1 MQNQSQSK
9 TQSQNLNLNKMYAKK
24 ISNNSAASVVKPF
37 CKVCFDANKP
47 ESQYTSHFVRK
58 TKDLN
63 SEILC
68 PIILATECRYCHK
81 LGHTISNC
89 SLRAKNN
96 ARHAHAMQAPVPVQ
110 RPMQASVQVPVR
122 GNNRYAAFE
131 VEDEVEVEVEVQVQV
146 NETEFPLLGGKSAA
160 VQDTSSVS
168 YAKAFASKP
177 AQAQVQVQA
186 QVPAPSTKCVAVC
199 IEDGKKQKSICEEEE
214 EQLTVEEQYG
224 ERMYAVLYQ
233 YYHSYTGKIVGM
245 LLECEREE
253 LDEFMMNAR
262 ALYERADE
270 AYTVLKQGE
279 SSVQT
284 PLYRKLAEDNDW

>member
-1 MQNQSQSK
+1 MS
-9 TQSQNLNLNKMYAKK
+9 AR
-24 ISNNSAASVVKPF
+24 NNSKKFSTDVKPF

-96 ARHAHAMQAPVPVQ
+96 ARNAHAVQ
-110 RPMQASVQVPVR
+110 RPAPAHVQVPMQVQAPVR
-122 GNNRYAAFE
+122 GNNRYAAFDVDEEIE
-131 VEDEVEVEVEVQVQV
+131 VIEEVKV
-146 NETEFPLLGGKSAA
+146 NETEFPSLGGKSSS
-160 VQDTSSVS
+160 VQETTKVS

-177 AQAQVQVQA
+177 ASSTNCSVVNNKYEEDYEYFSRTQNLTQHQAVV
-186 QVPAPSTKCVAVC
+186 
-199 IEDGKKQKSICEEEE
+199 EEEE
-214 EQLTVEEQYG
+214 SLTVEEQYG
-224 ERMYAVLYQ
+224 ERMYAVLNQ

-245 LLECEREE
+245 LLNCDREE
-253 LDEFMMNAR
+253 LDEFMINAR

-270 AYTVLKQGE
+270 AHAILKQAE
-279 SSVQT
+279 SSAQNVSHRT
-284 PLYRKLAEDNDW
+284 LAEDNDW

>member
-1 MQNQSQSK
+1 MSARNN
-9 TQSQNLNLNKMYAKK
+9 TKK
-24 ISNNSAASVVKPF
+24 FSNNSVSVVKPF

-96 ARHAHAMQAPVPVQ
+96 ARNTHAVQAQAQRPVQVQAP
-110 RPMQASVQVPVR
+110 APVR
-122 GNNRYAAFE
+122 GNNRYAAFDVDEE
-131 VEDEVEVEVEVQVQV
+131 VEIIEEVKV
-146 NETEFPLLGGKSAA
+146 NETEFPSLGGKSGS
-160 VQDTSSVS
+160 VQETTKVS

-177 AQAQVQVQA
+177 STNCGVVDTKYEEDYNHYCHYEDFSRTQNLMQHQVV
-186 QVPAPSTKCVAVC
+186 V
-199 IEDGKKQKSICEEEE
+199 EEEE
-214 EQLTVEEQYG
+214 SLTVEEQYG
-224 ERMYAVLYQ
+224 ERMYAVLNQ

-245 LLECEREE
+245 LLNCDREE
-253 LDEFMMNAR
+253 LDEFMINAR

-270 AYTVLKQGE
+270 AHAILKQAE
-279 SSVQT
+279 SSVNACAT
-284 PLYRKLAEDNDW
+284 PCRTLAEDNDW

>member
-1 MQNQSQSK
+1 MS
-9 TQSQNLNLNKMYAKK
+9 AR
-24 ISNNSAASVVKPF
+24 NNSNKLSSVVKPF

-81 LGHTISNC
+81 IGHTISNC

-96 ARHAHAMQAPVPVQ
+96 ARNAHAVQ
-110 RPMQASVQVPVR
+110 RPAPAPVHVPMPVQAPVR
-122 GNNRYAAFE
+122 GNNRYAAFDVDEEIE
-131 VEDEVEVEVEVQVQV
+131 VIEKVKV
-146 NETEFPLLGGKSAA
+146 NETEFPSLGGKSGS
-160 VQDTSSVS
+160 VQETTKVS

-177 AQAQVQVQA
+177 ASSTNCSVVNNKYEEDYEHYCHYEDFSRTQNLTQHQAVV
-186 QVPAPSTKCVAVC
+186 
-199 IEDGKKQKSICEEEE
+199 EEEE
-214 EQLTVEEQYG
+214 SLTVEEQYG
-224 ERMYAVLYQ
+224 ERMYAVLNQ

-245 LLECEREE
+245 LLNCDREE
-253 LDEFMMNAR
+253 LDEFMINAR

-270 AYTVLKQGE
+270 AHAILKQAE
-279 SSVQT
+279 SSAQNESHRT
-284 PLYRKLAEDNDW
+284 LAEDNDW

>member
-9 TQSQNLNLNKMYAKK
+9 TQNLNLYRMSAKK
-24 ISNNSAASVVKPF
+24 ISNNSASVVKPF

-81 LGHTISNC
+81 IGHTISNC

-96 ARHAHAMQAPVPVQ
+96 ARNAHAVQRPAPAHVPMQVQAPV
-110 RPMQASVQVPVR
+110 RN
-122 GNNRYAAFE
+122 NNRYAAFE
-131 VEDEVEVEVEVQVQV
+131 VEDEVEVEIEVKV

-160 VQDTSSVS
+160 VQETSRVS

-177 AQAQVQVQA
+177 AQAQAQA
-186 QVPAPSTKCVAVC
+186 PEPSTKCVAVC
-199 IEDGKKQKSICEEEE
+199 IEDGKKQESICVEE

-224 ERMYAVLYQ
+224 ERMYEILYEYFRKESHRERTGMVVGVILQ
-233 YYHSYTGKIVGM
+233 HS
-245 LLECEREE
+245 REE
-253 LDEFMMNAR
+253 IEELMSNI
-262 ALYERADE
+262 YELQDHADE
-270 AYTVLKQGE
+270 IYAALQEFDKPA
-279 SSVQT
+279 QT
-284 PLYRKLAEDNDW
+284 PLYRKLAEVDDW

>member
-1 MQNQSQSK
+1 
-9 TQSQNLNLNKMYAKK
+9 MYAKK

-96 ARHAHAMQAPVPVQ
+96 ARHAHAMQAPVQ
-110 RPMQASVQVPVR
+110 RPMPAPVQAPVR

-160 VQDTSSVS
+160 VQDTSRVS

-177 AQAQVQVQA
+177 AQAQVQ
-186 QVPAPSTKCVAVC
+186 APSTKCVAVC
-199 IEDGKKQKSICEEEE
+199 IEYGKKQESICEEEEE

-224 ERMYAVLYQ
+224 ERMYEILYEYFRKEYHRERTGMVVGVLLQ
-233 YYHSYTGKIVGM
+233 NS
-245 LLECEREE
+245 REE
-253 LDEFMMNAR
+253 IEELMSNI
-262 ALYERADE
+262 YELQDRADE
-270 AYTVLKQGE
+270 IYASLQEFDKPAE
-279 SSVQT
+279 T
-284 PLYRKLAEDNDW
+284 PLYRKLAEVDDW